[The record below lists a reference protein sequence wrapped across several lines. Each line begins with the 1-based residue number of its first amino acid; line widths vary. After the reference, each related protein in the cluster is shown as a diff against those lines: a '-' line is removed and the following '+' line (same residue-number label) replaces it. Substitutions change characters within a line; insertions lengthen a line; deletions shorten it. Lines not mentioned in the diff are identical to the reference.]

1 MEELQSTEVLD
12 REILEDARKKA
23 FRILKAADDT
33 ARANAASW
41 DKKMEESLAELK
53 RRYQKRRERTAAG
66 IMARLPLDKRR
77 IRSEK
82 MEEFLNAAAAAWY
95 AGLKRSQVLGI
106 LEHELARR
114 LEVCPEFAGGGTVR
128 ALLRHVEP
136 EEAAVLLGRVLPGL
150 ACSPE
155 AAVTGD
161 DPYPGI
167 TLVSSRVRIIAS
179 IGMVTDSLLHDQ
191 REELLRALVG
201 EAFR

>member
-12 REILEDARKKA
+12 REILEDARKRA

-33 ARANAASW
+33 AKANAASW

-82 MEEFLNAAAAAWY
+82 MEEFLNAAATAWY
-95 AGLKRSQVLGI
+95 GGLERSRVLGI
-106 LEHELARR
+106 LEEELARR
-114 LEVCPEFAGGGTVR
+114 LEDCPEFAGDGAFR
-128 ALLRHVEP
+128 ALLCHVEP
-136 EEAAVLLGRVLPGL
+136 EEAAALLGRVLPGL
-150 ACSPE
+150 GYSAE
-155 AAVTGD
+155 TAAAGD
-161 DPYPGI
+161 DPYPGV
-167 TLVSSRVRIIAS
+167 TLVSSRVRITAS
-179 IGMVTDSLLHDQ
+179 IGMVIDSLLHDR